1 MSESGGEPLEQ
12 SDIKE
17 KLGRIADAEDLPS
30 PTPIREQEDKF
41 FDKILGD
48 KQSVQ
53 RNQVFLLICGI
64 LILLLVGSIIG
75 SMWFKDSPLFE
86 QFFAILDRALFILLG
101 FLIKETLSKSRAS

>member
-1 MSESGGEPLEQ
+1 MSESGDKPLEQ
-12 SDIKE
+12 SDIAE
-17 KLGRIADAEDLPS
+17 KLGRIAEEDTPF
-30 PTPIREQEDKF
+30 PTPIREQEDKS
-41 FDKILGD
+41 FDNKIWGD

-64 LILLLVGSIIG
+64 FILLFVGSIIG
-75 SMWFKDSPLFE
+75 SIWFEDSPLFE